1 MFGSFLLHNWFKC
14 ICHTFAR
21 IVWVKMCIWIFIILL
36 HKALFDWL
44 NPFADPTASWKRGFA
59 ERVPHRPNVRMIG
72 FRTVFGYKTQ
82 SASHVLTVSCGDKH
96 VPAST
101 DHPRRQPS
109 TRRHV
114 RISQLKHAHLP
125 DSPYR
130 SKRRRTHP
138 PYRPVFRDCPAAGT
152 ALNGFHW
159 RAVRFDTAWTEAID
173 TLPVKSW
180 F

>member
-96 VPAST
+96 VPASK
-101 DHPRRQPS
+101 DHPLRQPS
-109 TRRHV
+109 TRRHI
-114 RISQLKHAHLP
+114 RTLP
-125 DSPYR
+125 LNRARLLDSPCR
-130 SKRRRTHP
+130 SKRRRIHP
-138 PYRPVFRDCPAAGT
+138 LYTPDFRDCPEAGT
-152 ALNGFHW
+152 ALSDFHW
-159 RAVRFDTAWTEAID
+159 MAAHCDTAWTKAIYM
-173 TLPVKSW
+173 LPVGSL